1 MHYLQIANNW
11 VEMTE
16 EMMRRARERT
26 RNQVGGMK
34 AIGKPIE
41 DGDSNNDDGTEVQL
55 SDESVFGFDFD
66 GEDDEV

>member
-1 MHYLQIANNW
+1 
-11 VEMTE
+11 MTE